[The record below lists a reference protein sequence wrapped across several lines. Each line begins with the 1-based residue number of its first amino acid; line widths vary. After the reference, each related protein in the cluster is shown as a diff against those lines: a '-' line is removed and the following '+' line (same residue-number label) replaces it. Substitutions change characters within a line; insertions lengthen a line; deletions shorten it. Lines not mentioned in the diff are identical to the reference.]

1 MSDTADGAS
10 RSGPVPTGLGP
21 LVGVLALQGG
31 VAEHVRALSQV
42 GARTRL
48 VRRPDELEG
57 LDGIVVPGGESS
69 VLDKLSRA
77 FGLAG
82 PLREALVAGLPALAT
97 CAGLLLLADE
107 LSDAA
112 PGQRTLGVLHV
123 RARRNAFGVQLDS
136 FETRLA
142 LAGVGEDVEAV
153 FIRAPVIDSVAAG
166 VEPLARVDGQIVAVR
181 QGAITALSF
190 HPELT
195 GDLRVHR
202 AFVDR
207 LRRGAVVGARREELA
222 AG

>member
-1 MSDTADGAS
+1 MSGVAVLTERVGEP
-10 RSGPVPTGLGP
+10 GPGQPGP

-31 VAEHVRALSQV
+31 VAEHVRALGEV

-48 VRRPDELEG
+48 VRRPGELEG

-82 PLREALVAGLPALAT
+82 PLRKALLEGLPALVT

-112 PGQRTLGVLHV
+112 PGQRTLGVLHL

-136 FETRLA
+136 FETHLA
-142 LAGVGEDVEAV
+142 LPGVGEDVEAV
-153 FIRAPVIDSVAAG
+153 FIRAPVIESAAPG
-166 VEPLARVDGQIVAVR
+166 VQVLAAVDGRTVAVR
-181 QGAITALSF
+181 QGGITALSF

-195 GDLRVHR
+195 ADRRVHR
-202 AFVDR
+202 AFVEDVR
-207 LRRGAVVGARREELA
+207 HHSGAGDEEGLV